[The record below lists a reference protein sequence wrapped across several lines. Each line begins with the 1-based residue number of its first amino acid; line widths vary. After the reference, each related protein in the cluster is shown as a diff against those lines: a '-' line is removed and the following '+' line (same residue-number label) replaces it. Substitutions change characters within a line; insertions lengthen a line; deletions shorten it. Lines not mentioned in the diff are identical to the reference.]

1 MIRPSSTNDLRFLN
15 QFEPVERHENRL
27 PHWEQDGATYFVTFR
42 LVDAIAEDQLDAWR
56 AEREAWLKWNTPP
69 WSPQQEQEYH
79 ERFTARIEAWLDE
92 GAGGCA
98 LRRQAVREIVCRS
111 LLHFDGTR
119 HWQHGWVVMPNHVH
133 ALFSTI
139 AGYKLE
145 KVLQGWKGFSAR
157 EVNRLLNQRGAFWM
171 KDYFD
176 RMIRDSQHFW
186 RCARY
191 IRRNP
196 EKARLRSHEYALFE
210 APFVKE
216 ALDME
221 GIGAGIRL
229 GGIPAAE
236 SVEPKPRRLESRRSI
251 E

>member
-42 LVDAIAEDQLDAWR
+42 LADAIAQDRLDAWR
-56 AEREAWLKWNTPP
+56 AEREAWLKWNTAP
-69 WSPQQEQEYH
+69 WSPRQEQEYH

-92 GAGGCA
+92 GTGSCV
-98 LRRQAVREIVCRS
+98 LRQQAVREIVGRS

-119 HWQHGWVVMPNHVH
+119 HWQHSWVVMPNHVH
-133 ALFSTI
+133 VLFSTI

-145 KVLQGWKGFSAR
+145 NVLQSWKGFSAH
-157 EVNRLLNQRGAFWM
+157 EVNRLLNQRGVFWM

-196 EKARLRSHEYALFE
+196 EKARLSAHEYALFE
-210 APFVKE
+210 APFVREK
-216 ALDME
+216 LDRE
-221 GIGAGIRL
+221 GIGAGSGI
-229 GGIPAAE
+229 GGFPATA
-236 SVEPKPRRLESRRSI
+236 SVAPQPGRLESRPSAG
-251 E
+251 